1 MDRFITKVV
10 FFLSLI
16 LISTHTVTAQN
27 NVADINAKQRT
38 AVSSASSTATLRT
51 EGNGLKISN
60 AAMDR
65 FQESDDTEY
74 IDSLSSDTI
83 ASDIQEEAGG
93 FSEQTGG
100 GGFYQN
106 LKVKF
111 IEGNVGF
118 MSLVAL
124 ALVIGLTFCIERII
138 YLSLSEINAR
148 ILMEDLEER
157 IMTGDID
164 GAKSIC
170 RDTRGPV
177 ASICYQGLMR
187 IDEPMDNIER
197 SIVSYGSVQS
207 ANMEKGCTWITL
219 CIAIAPSL
227 GFLGTVVGMV
237 MAFEQIQLAGDIS
250 PTIVA
255 AGMKVAL
262 ITTIFGII
270 AALILQVF
278 YNYILTKIEHITTQM
293 EESAISL
300 LDIIMK
306 SRQSQ

>member
-1 MDRFITKVV
+1 MNKFITRVV
-10 FFLSLI
+10 FSLFLT
-16 LISTHTVTAQN
+16 LISINSVNAQSNDVLHNTAPKDSATVTSATDSTDLIMPDTDIKEASAQP
-27 NVADINAKQRT
+27 A
-38 AVSSASSTATLRT
+38 STATGR
-51 EGNGLKISN
+51 
-60 AAMDR
+60 
-65 FQESDDTEY
+65 
-74 IDSLSSDTI
+74 SL
-83 ASDIQEEAGG
+83 
-93 FSEQTGG
+93 
-100 GGFYQN
+100 YQS

-124 ALVIGLTFCIERII
+124 ALIIGLTFCIERII
-138 YLSLSEINAR
+138 YLSLSEINTQKLLADIEPK
-148 ILMEDLEER
+148 ILE
-157 IMTGDID
+157 GDID
-164 GAKSIC
+164 GAKDIC
-170 RDTRGPV
+170 RETRGPV
-177 ASICYQGLMR
+177 ASICYQGLMHGN
-187 IDEPMDNIER
+187 EPMENIER
-197 SIVSYGSVQS
+197 NIVSYGAVQS

-237 MAFEQIQLAGDIS
+237 MAFEEIQIAGDIS

-278 YNYILTKIEHITTQM
+278 YNYVLTKIETITTQM
-293 EESAISL
+293 EETAISL

-306 SRQSQ
+306 SREAK

>member
-1 MDRFITKVV
+1 MNKFITRVV
-10 FFLSLI
+10 FSLFLT
-16 LISTHTVTAQN
+16 LISINSVNAQSNDVLHNTAPKDSATVTSATDSTDLIMPDTDIKEASAQP
-27 NVADINAKQRT
+27 A
-38 AVSSASSTATLRT
+38 STATGR
-51 EGNGLKISN
+51 
-60 AAMDR
+60 
-65 FQESDDTEY
+65 
-74 IDSLSSDTI
+74 SL
-83 ASDIQEEAGG
+83 
-93 FSEQTGG
+93 
-100 GGFYQN
+100 YQS

-124 ALVIGLTFCIERII
+124 ALIIGLTFCIERII
-138 YLSLSEINAR
+138 YLSLSEINTQKLLADIEPK
-148 ILMEDLEER
+148 ILE
-157 IMTGDID
+157 GDID
-164 GAKSIC
+164 GAKDIC
-170 RDTRGPV
+170 RETRGPV
-177 ASICYQGLMR
+177 ASICYQGLMHSN
-187 IDEPMDNIER
+187 EPMENIER
-197 SIVSYGSVQS
+197 NIVSYGAVQS

-237 MAFEQIQLAGDIS
+237 MAFEEIQIAGDIS

-278 YNYILTKIEHITTQM
+278 YNYVLTKIETITTQM
-293 EESAISL
+293 EETAISL

-306 SRQSQ
+306 SREAK